1 MSETDEIVVNTWPHL
16 FEGKEDG
23 EICAM
28 LAEDAEWAEES
39 SRADDEYELDRLN
52 RYDRPY

>member
-23 EICAM
+23 EISAM
-28 LAEDAEWAEES
+28 LAEDAEWAEEC